1 MTQKKQ
7 LCQCQHY
14 VNYVWLTVQTVT
26 LKLIQCSVDNEKGT
40 AVGSSRDTKRYKAK
54 SGFS

>member
-14 VNYVWLTVQTVT
+14 VNYTWLTVQTVT
-26 LKLIQCSVDNEKGT
+26 LKLIQCNVDNEKGT
-40 AVGSSRDTKRYKAK
+40 AVGSSRDTERFKAK